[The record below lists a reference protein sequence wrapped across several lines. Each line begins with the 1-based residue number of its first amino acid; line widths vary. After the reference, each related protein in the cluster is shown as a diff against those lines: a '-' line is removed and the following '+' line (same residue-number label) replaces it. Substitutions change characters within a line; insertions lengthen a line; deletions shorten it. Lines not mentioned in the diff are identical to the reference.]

1 MKRRTM
7 TTALATVFAAMAAL
21 GSLPVQAQPA
31 AAGGVQN
38 AIRVGV
44 IAPFSGPFA
53 DYGKQMQGGIKAWMA
68 SHGDSVAGRKI
79 EVIYK
84 DTTGPSPEIAKR
96 LAQELVVRDK
106 VDFLAGFG
114 LTPEALAVAP
124 VAQQAKKPMIVMN
137 AATSVITTKSDYI
150 ARVSMTL
157 PQVSAPMGDWAVK
170 NKVNKV
176 VTVVADYGPGIDA
189 EKAFSERLQK
199 NGGKVVEAIRVP
211 LRNPDFAPFIQR
223 IKDAKPDAVFVF
235 VPAGEQSIAFM
246 KGYRERGLHG
256 IRVIATGDLTDDHVL
271 PTMGDATLGV
281 ITTFHYSAA
290 HKSPANDAFLKS
302 FAAANPGGGRPN
314 FMAVA
319 AYDGMNAIYQVS
331 QKLGG
336 RIDGDKAMAVL
347 KGLKLDSPR
356 GPLVIDPATRDVV
369 QTVYVRKVE
378 NVGGQPY
385 NVEFDQFPDQKDPGK

>member
-1 MKRRTM
+1 MKRRTIAAGLAAVA
-7 TTALATVFAAMAAL
+7 ALAA
-21 GSLPVQAQPA
+21 LPVQAQSGP
-31 AAGGVQN
+31 QDT
-38 AIRVGV
+38 IKVGV

-68 SHGDSVAGRKI
+68 SHGDTVAGKRI
-79 EVIYK
+79 EVIYR
-84 DTTGPSPEIAKR
+84 DTTGPSPDIAKR

-124 VAQQAKKPMIVMN
+124 LAQQAKKPMIVMN

-157 PQVSAPMGDWAVK
+157 PQVSAPMGDWAMK
-170 NKVNKV
+170 NKIGKV
-176 VTVVADYGPGIDA
+176 VTLVADYGPGIDA

-211 LRNPDFAPFIQR
+211 LRNPEFAPFIQR
-223 IKDAKPDAVFVF
+223 IKDARPDAVFVF

-246 KGYRERGLHG
+246 KGYRERGLQEAG

-336 RIDGDKAMAVL
+336 RIDGDKAMAAL

-356 GPLVIDPATRDVV
+356 GPIMIDPATRDVV

-385 NVEFDQFPDQKDPGK
+385 NVEFDQFANQKDPGK

>member
-1 MKRRTM
+1 
-7 TTALATVFAAMAAL
+7 
-21 GSLPVQAQPA
+21 
-31 AAGGVQN
+31 
-38 AIRVGV
+38 V
-44 IAPFSGPFA
+44 IAAFSGPFA
-53 DYGKQMQGGIKAWMA
+53 DYGKQMEGGIKAWMA
-68 SHGDSVAGRKI
+68 QHGDTVAGKKI
-79 EVIYK
+79 QVIYK

-114 LTPEALAVAP
+114 LTPEALAAAP
-124 VAQQAKKPMIVMN
+124 IAQQAKKPMIIMN

-150 ARVSMTL
+150 ARFSMTL
-157 PQVSAPMGDWAVK
+157 PQISAPMGDWAVK
-170 NKVNKV
+170 NRIRNV

-211 LRNPDFAPFIQR
+211 LKNPEFAPFIQR

-246 KGYRERGLHG
+246 KGYRERGLAEAG
-256 IRVIATGDLTDDHVL
+256 IKVIATGDLTDDHVL

-290 HKSPANDAFLKS
+290 HKSPENDAFLKS
-302 FAAANPGGGRPN
+302 FAQINPQGGRPN

-347 KGLKLDSPR
+347 KGMKFESPR
-356 GPLVIDPATRDVV
+356 GPIAIDLATRDIV
-369 QTVYVRKVE
+369 QNVYVRKVE
-378 NVGGQPY
+378 KVNGQPY
-385 NVEFDQFPDQKDPGK
+385 NVEFDKFPDQKDPGK